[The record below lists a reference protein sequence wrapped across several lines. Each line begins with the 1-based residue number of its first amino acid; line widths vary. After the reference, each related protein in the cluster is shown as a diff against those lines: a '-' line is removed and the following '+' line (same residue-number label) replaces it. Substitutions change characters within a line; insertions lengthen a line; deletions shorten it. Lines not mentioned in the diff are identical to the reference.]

1 MIRIAIVEDEG
12 SHARLLEKYVR
23 EWADDRQADR
33 PAHRH
38 TDRPASQSACRFVI
52 RQFCSAESF
61 YFDWQEETADILF
74 LDIQMP
80 GMDGMEL
87 AKRIREKDGRVVI
100 IFTTSYGEYMQE
112 GYEVSALH
120 YLLKPIRR
128 ERVWSCLDKALDQLE
143 GKPSCLILPLTD
155 GGMEKCRVCDIYY
168 VESAGHDTR
177 VVCADTEYEV
187 RLGMKEMEPWL
198 AEHFFIKCHRSY
210 QVNPERICRIGRTE
224 LLLDGGKRVP
234 VSRRLYRE
242 VSDRFIEYYRG
253 EEKTWPGM

>member
-23 EWADDRQADR
+23 EWADDRQA
-33 PAHRH
+33 HRH
-38 TDRPASQSACRFVI
+38 TDRPVSRSASQSACRFVI

-112 GYEVSALH
+112 GY
-120 YLLKPIRR
+120 LKRQH
-128 ERVWSCLDKALDQLE
+128 EE
-143 GKPSCLILPLTD
+143 GVFATEIMLPL
-155 GGMEKCRVCDIYY
+155 
-168 VESAGHDTR
+168 
-177 VVCADTEYEV
+177 
-187 RLGMKEMEPWL
+187 
-198 AEHFFIKCHRSY
+198 
-210 QVNPERICRIGRTE
+210 
-224 LLLDGGKRVP
+224 
-234 VSRRLYRE
+234 
-242 VSDRFIEYYRG
+242 
-253 EEKTWPGM
+253 